1 MVNPRSINE
10 VKASSV
16 IVNNSLAIDKVSKKI
31 GALTRLVFL
40 SIFLNILGLSGVVI
54 LVIVRMFL

>member
-31 GALTRLVFL
+31 GTLTRLVFI
-40 SIFLNILGLSGVVI
+40 SIFLNILGLIGVVVLI
-54 LVIVRMFL
+54 LVRMFL

>member
-10 VKASSV
+10 VKASSI

-31 GALTRLVFL
+31 GTLTRLVFL
-40 SIFLNILGLSGVVI
+40 SIFLNILGLSGVVV
-54 LVIVRMFL
+54 LVISRMFL

>member
-31 GALTRLVFL
+31 GTLTRLVFL
-40 SIFLNILGLSGVVI
+40 SIFLNILGLSGVVA

>member
-1 MVNPRSINE
+1 VANPRSINE
-10 VKASSV
+10 VKASSI

-31 GALTRLVFL
+31 GTLTRLVFL
-40 SIFLNILGLSGVVI
+40 SIFLNILGLSGVVA

>member
-31 GALTRLVFL
+31 GTLTRLVFL
-40 SIFLNILGLSGVVI
+40 SIFLNTLGLSGVVI
-54 LVIVRMFL
+54 LVIGRMFL

>member
-16 IVNNSLAIDKVSKKI
+16 VVNNSLAIDKVSKKI
-31 GALTRLVFL
+31 GTLTRLVVL
-40 SIFLNILGLSGVVI
+40 SIFLNTLGLSGVVALI
-54 LVIVRMFL
+54 IVRMFL

>member
-31 GALTRLVFL
+31 GTLTRLVFL

-54 LVIVRMFL
+54 LVTVRMFL